1 MQSMTGY
8 GRGLICEDGRE
19 MTVEVKSVN
28 HRFLDVS
35 FRLARP
41 IAFLDD
47 AVRTGIAARLAR
59 GHVDV
64 FVNYV
69 NHREDAHRVHV
80 DTQLARTYQQ
90 AAGEL
95 SDALGVKNDLPLSE
109 YIHMPDVLT
118 VEASEEDQ
126 DAVRDLFMR
135 ALNLA
140 LDGLIAMRAREGDSL
155 RSDMMTKLDA
165 IDALRSQI
173 ATRAPLVV
181 EEYRTKLNQR
191 LSALLG
197 GEIDEARFA
206 TEVAIFADRAAIDEE
221 LVRLSSHIAQ
231 LRATA
236 ELDEPVGR
244 KLDFLVQELNR
255 EVNTSVRRP
264 PTCRLSDAW
273 SRRRAKLKSCA
284 SRFKISN
291 NDDSRRYPWTLSSS
305 MSVMA
310 ISFLPAVLSRLSGR
324 NLRRSSV
331 SFRKRARSAD

>member
-8 GRGLICEDGRE
+8 GRGLVCEDGRE

-47 AVRTGIAARLAR
+47 AVRTGVAERLAR

-69 NHREDAHRVHV
+69 NNREDARRVHV
-80 DTQLARTYQQ
+80 DMQLAKAYRQ

-95 SDALGVKNDLPLSE
+95 SEALGVKNDLPLSD
-109 YIHMPDVLT
+109 YMNMPDVLT

-126 DAVRDLFMR
+126 DAVRALFMR

-140 LDGLIAMRAREGDSL
+140 LDDLTAMRKREGNSL
-155 RSDMMTKLDA
+155 RGDMMKKLDA
-165 IDALRSQI
+165 IDGLRESI
-173 ATRAPLVV
+173 ATRAPMVV
-181 EEYRTKLNQR
+181 EEYRAKLSQR
-191 LSALLG
+191 LSALLSG
-197 GEIDEARFA
+197 DIDEARFA

-255 EVNTSVRRP
+255 EVNTIGSKA
-264 PTCRLSDAW
+264 SDAQIAGCVVA
-273 SRRRAKLKSCA
+273 AKGEIEK
-284 SRFKISN
+284 
-291 NDDSRRYPWTLSSS
+291 
-305 MSVMA
+305 
-310 ISFLPAVLSRLSGR
+310 
-324 NLRRSSV
+324 LREQV
-331 SFRKRARSAD
+331 QNIE

>member
-8 GRGLICEDGRE
+8 GRGLVCEDGRE

-47 AVRTGIAARLAR
+47 AVRTGVAARLAR
-59 GHVDV
+59 GHADV

-69 NHREDAHRVHV
+69 NHREDARRVHV
-80 DTQLARTYQQ
+80 DMQLAKAYRQ

-95 SDALGVKNDLPLSE
+95 SEALGVKNDLPLSD
-109 YIHMPDVLT
+109 YMNMPDVLT

-126 DAVRDLFMR
+126 DAVRALFMR

-140 LDGLIAMRAREGDSL
+140 LDDLTAMRKREGNSL
-155 RSDMMTKLDA
+155 RGDMMKKLDA
-165 IDALRSQI
+165 IDGLRESI
-173 ATRAPLVV
+173 ATRAPTVV
-181 EEYRTKLNQR
+181 EEYRAKLSQR
-191 LSALLG
+191 LSALLSG
-197 GEIDEARFA
+197 DIDEARFA

-255 EVNTSVRRP
+255 EVNTIGSKA
-264 PTCRLSDAW
+264 SDAQIAGCVVA
-273 SRRRAKLKSCA
+273 AKGEIEK
-284 SRFKISN
+284 
-291 NDDSRRYPWTLSSS
+291 
-305 MSVMA
+305 
-310 ISFLPAVLSRLSGR
+310 
-324 NLRRSSV
+324 LREQV
-331 SFRKRARSAD
+331 QNIE

>member
-8 GRGLICEDGRE
+8 GRGLVCEDGRE

-47 AVRTGIAARLAR
+47 AVRTGVAARLAR
-59 GHVDV
+59 GQVDV

-69 NHREDAHRVHV
+69 NHREDARRVHV
-80 DTQLARTYQQ
+80 DMQLAKAYQQ

-95 SDALGVKNDLPLSE
+95 SDALGVKNDLPLSD
-109 YIHMPDVLT
+109 YMNMPDVLT

-126 DAVRDLFMR
+126 DAVRALFMR

-140 LDGLIAMRAREGDSL
+140 LDDLTAMRKREGNSL
-155 RSDMMTKLDA
+155 RGDMMKKLDA
-165 IDALRSQI
+165 IDGLRERI
-173 ATRAPLVV
+173 AIRAPTVV
-181 EEYRTKLNQR
+181 EEYRAKLSQR
-191 LSALLG
+191 LSALLSG
-197 GEIDEARFA
+197 DIDEARFA

-255 EVNTSVRRP
+255 EVNTIGSKA
-264 PTCRLSDAW
+264 SDAQIAGCVVA
-273 SRRRAKLKSCA
+273 AKGEIEK
-284 SRFKISN
+284 
-291 NDDSRRYPWTLSSS
+291 
-305 MSVMA
+305 
-310 ISFLPAVLSRLSGR
+310 
-324 NLRRSSV
+324 LREQV
-331 SFRKRARSAD
+331 QNIE

>member
-8 GRGLICEDGRE
+8 GRGLVCEDGRE

-47 AVRTGIAARLAR
+47 AVRTGVAARLAR

-69 NHREDAHRVHV
+69 KHREDARRVHV
-80 DTQLARTYQQ
+80 DMQLAKAYRQ

-95 SDALGVKNDLPLSE
+95 SEALGVKNDLPLSD
-109 YIHMPDVLT
+109 YMNMPDVLT

-126 DAVRDLFMR
+126 DAVRALFMR

-140 LDGLIAMRAREGDSL
+140 LDNLTAMRKREGNSL
-155 RSDMMTKLDA
+155 RGDMMKKLDA
-165 IDALRSQI
+165 IDGLRESI
-173 ATRAPLVV
+173 ATRAPTVV
-181 EEYRTKLNQR
+181 EEYRAKLSQR
-191 LSALLG
+191 LSALLSG
-197 GEIDEARFA
+197 DIDEARFA

-255 EVNTSVRRP
+255 EVNTIGSKA
-264 PTCRLSDAW
+264 SDAQIAGCVVA
-273 SRRRAKLKSCA
+273 AKGEIEK
-284 SRFKISN
+284 
-291 NDDSRRYPWTLSSS
+291 
-305 MSVMA
+305 
-310 ISFLPAVLSRLSGR
+310 
-324 NLRRSSV
+324 LREQV
-331 SFRKRARSAD
+331 QNIE

>member
-8 GRGLICEDGRE
+8 GRGLVCEDGRE

-47 AVRTGIAARLAR
+47 AVRTGVAERLAR
-59 GHVDV
+59 GHVDI
-64 FVNYV
+64 FGNYV
-69 NHREDAHRVHV
+69 NHREDARRVHV
-80 DTQLARTYQQ
+80 DMQLAKAYRQ

-95 SDALGVKNDLPLSE
+95 SEALGVKNDLPLSD
-109 YIHMPDVLT
+109 YMNMPDVLT

-126 DAVRDLFMR
+126 DAVRALFMR

-140 LDGLIAMRAREGDSL
+140 LDDLTAMRKREGNSL
-155 RSDMMTKLDA
+155 RGDMMKKLDA
-165 IDALRSQI
+165 IDGLRESI
-173 ATRAPLVV
+173 ATRAPTVV
-181 EEYRTKLNQR
+181 EEYRAKLSQR
-191 LSALLG
+191 LSALLSG
-197 GEIDEARFA
+197 DIDEARFA

-255 EVNTSVRRP
+255 EVNTIGSKA
-264 PTCRLSDAW
+264 SDAQIAGCVVA
-273 SRRRAKLKSCA
+273 AKGEIEK
-284 SRFKISN
+284 
-291 NDDSRRYPWTLSSS
+291 
-305 MSVMA
+305 
-310 ISFLPAVLSRLSGR
+310 
-324 NLRRSSV
+324 LREQV
-331 SFRKRARSAD
+331 QNIE

>member
-197 GEIDEARFA
+197 GFTLQTLRPLA
-206 TEVAIFADRAAIDEE
+206 VA
-221 LVRLSSHIAQ
+221 L
-231 LRATA
+231 
-236 ELDEPVGR
+236 
-244 KLDFLVQELNR
+244 
-255 EVNTSVRRP
+255 
-264 PTCRLSDAW
+264 
-273 SRRRAKLKSCA
+273 RRALVMPGQCP
-284 SRFKISN
+284 RFL
-291 NDDSRRYPWTLSSS
+291 R
-305 MSVMA
+305 VVG
-310 ISFLPAVLSRLSGR
+310 FLRGTALAAVQQPVLSGVV
-324 NLRRSSV
+324 LRFRRDRRQ
-331 SFRKRARSAD
+331 FRKNSFQFVLHKLSPSL

>member
-1 MQSMTGY
+1 
-8 GRGLICEDGRE
+8 
-19 MTVEVKSVN
+19 MTVEVKIVN

-35 FRLARP
+35 FRLARS

-47 AVRTGIAARLAR
+47 AVRTGVAERLAR

-69 NHREDAHRVHV
+69 NHREDARRVHV
-80 DTQLARTYQQ
+80 DMQLAKAYRQ

-95 SDALGVKNDLPLSE
+95 SEALGVKNDLPLSD
-109 YIHMPDVLT
+109 YMNMPDVLT

-126 DAVRDLFMR
+126 DAVRALFMR

-140 LDGLIAMRAREGDSL
+140 LDDLTAMRKREGNSL
-155 RSDMMTKLDA
+155 RGDMMKKLDA
-165 IDALRSQI
+165 IDGLRESI
-173 ATRAPLVV
+173 ATRAPTVV
-181 EEYRTKLNQR
+181 EEYRTKLSQR
-191 LSALLG
+191 LSALLSG
-197 GEIDEARFA
+197 DIDEARFA

-255 EVNTSVRRP
+255 EVNTIGSKA
-264 PTCRLSDAW
+264 SDAQIAGCVVA
-273 SRRRAKLKSCA
+273 AKGEIEK
-284 SRFKISN
+284 
-291 NDDSRRYPWTLSSS
+291 
-305 MSVMA
+305 
-310 ISFLPAVLSRLSGR
+310 
-324 NLRRSSV
+324 LREQV
-331 SFRKRARSAD
+331 QNIE

>member
-8 GRGLICEDGRE
+8 GRRLVCEDGRE

-47 AVRTGIAARLAR
+47 AVRTGVAERLAR

-69 NHREDAHRVHV
+69 NHREDARRVHV
-80 DTQLARTYQQ
+80 DMQLARAYRQ

-95 SDALGVKNDLPLSE
+95 SEALGVK
-109 YIHMPDVLT
+109 
-118 VEASEEDQ
+118 DQ
-126 DAVRDLFMR
+126 DAVRALFMR

-140 LDGLIAMRAREGDSL
+140 LDDLTAMRKREGNSL
-155 RSDMMTKLDA
+155 RGDMMKKLDA
-165 IDALRSQI
+165 IDGLRESI
-173 ATRAPLVV
+173 AIRAPTVV
-181 EEYRTKLNQR
+181 EEYRAKLSQR
-191 LSALLG
+191 LSALLSG
-197 GEIDEARFA
+197 DIDEARFA

-255 EVNTSVRRP
+255 EVNTIGSKA
-264 PTCRLSDAW
+264 SDAQI
-273 SRRRAKLKSCA
+273 A
-284 SRFKISN
+284 
-291 NDDSRRYPWTLSSS
+291 
-305 MSVMA
+305 
-310 ISFLPAVLSRLSGR
+310 G
-324 NLRRSSV
+324 
-331 SFRKRARSAD
+331 

>member
-8 GRGLICEDGRE
+8 GRGLVCEDGRE

-47 AVRTGIAARLAR
+47 AVRTGVAERLAR
-59 GHVDV
+59 GHADV

-69 NHREDAHRVHV
+69 NHREDARRVHV
-80 DTQLARTYQQ
+80 DMQLAKAYRQ

-95 SDALGVKNDLPLSE
+95 SEALGVKNDLPLSD
-109 YIHMPDVLT
+109 YMNMPDVLT

-126 DAVRDLFMR
+126 DAVRALFMR

-140 LDGLIAMRAREGDSL
+140 LDDLTAMRKREGNSL
-155 RSDMMTKLDA
+155 RGDMMKKLDA
-165 IDALRSQI
+165 IDGLRESI
-173 ATRAPLVV
+173 ATRAPTVV
-181 EEYRTKLNQR
+181 EEYRAKLSQR
-191 LSALLG
+191 LSALLSG
-197 GEIDEARFA
+197 DIDEARFA

-255 EVNTSVRRP
+255 EVNTIGSKA
-264 PTCRLSDAW
+264 SDAQIAGCVVA
-273 SRRRAKLKSCA
+273 AKGEIEK
-284 SRFKISN
+284 
-291 NDDSRRYPWTLSSS
+291 
-305 MSVMA
+305 
-310 ISFLPAVLSRLSGR
+310 
-324 NLRRSSV
+324 LREQV
-331 SFRKRARSAD
+331 QNIE

>member
-8 GRGLICEDGRE
+8 GRGLVCEDGRE

-47 AVRTGIAARLAR
+47 AVRTGVAERLAR

-69 NHREDAHRVHV
+69 NHREDARRVHA
-80 DTQLARTYQQ
+80 DMQLAKAYRQ

-95 SDALGVKNDLPLSE
+95 SEALGVKNDLPLSD
-109 YIHMPDVLT
+109 YMNMPDVLT

-126 DAVRDLFMR
+126 DAVRALFMR

-140 LDGLIAMRAREGDSL
+140 LDDLTAMRKREGNSL
-155 RSDMMTKLDA
+155 RGDMMKKLDA
-165 IDALRSQI
+165 IDGLRESI
-173 ATRAPLVV
+173 ATRAPTVV
-181 EEYRTKLNQR
+181 EEYRAKLSQR
-191 LSALLG
+191 LSALLSG
-197 GEIDEARFA
+197 DIDEARFA

-255 EVNTSVRRP
+255 EVNTIGSKA
-264 PTCRLSDAW
+264 SDAQIAGCVVA
-273 SRRRAKLKSCA
+273 AKGEIEK
-284 SRFKISN
+284 
-291 NDDSRRYPWTLSSS
+291 
-305 MSVMA
+305 
-310 ISFLPAVLSRLSGR
+310 
-324 NLRRSSV
+324 LREQV
-331 SFRKRARSAD
+331 QNIE

>member
-173 ATRAPLVV
+173 A
-181 EEYRTKLNQR
+181 
-191 LSALLG
+191 
-197 GEIDEARFA
+197 
-206 TEVAIFADRAAIDEE
+206 
-221 LVRLSSHIAQ
+221 Q

-236 ELDEPVGR
+236 ELDDPVGR

-255 EVNTSVRRP
+255 EVNTIGSKA
-264 PTCRLSDAW
+264 SDTQIAGCVVA
-273 SRRRAKLKSCA
+273 AKGEIEK
-284 SRFKISN
+284 
-291 NDDSRRYPWTLSSS
+291 
-305 MSVMA
+305 
-310 ISFLPAVLSRLSGR
+310 
-324 NLRRSSV
+324 LREQV
-331 SFRKRARSAD
+331 QNIE

>member
-8 GRGLICEDGRE
+8 GRGLVCEDGRE

-47 AVRTGIAARLAR
+47 AVRTGVAERLAR

-69 NHREDAHRVHV
+69 NNREDARRVHV
-80 DTQLARTYQQ
+80 DMQLAKAYRQ

-95 SDALGVKNDLPLSE
+95 SEALGVKNDLPLSD
-109 YIHMPDVLT
+109 YMNMPDVLT

-126 DAVRDLFMR
+126 DAVRALFMR

-140 LDGLIAMRAREGDSL
+140 LDDLTAMRKREGNSL
-155 RSDMMTKLDA
+155 RGDMMKKLDA
-165 IDALRSQI
+165 IDGLRESI
-173 ATRAPLVV
+173 ATRAPMVV
-181 EEYRTKLNQR
+181 EEYRAKLSQR
-191 LSALLG
+191 LSALLSG
-197 GEIDEARFA
+197 DIDEARFA

-255 EVNTSVRRP
+255 EVNTIGSKA
-264 PTCRLSDAW
+264 SDAQIAGCVVA
-273 SRRRAKLKSCA
+273 AKGEIEK
-284 SRFKISN
+284 
-291 NDDSRRYPWTLSSS
+291 
-305 MSVMA
+305 
-310 ISFLPAVLSRLSGR
+310 
-324 NLRRSSV
+324 LREQV
-331 SFRKRARSAD
+331 QNVE